1 LACAW
6 RISDVSRAT
15 TALRLSSLAIGPS
28 WPIAAFTKRA
38 MIFPLFAAIPVH
50 ARCITGVAQVPEAD
64 IGA

>member
-1 LACAW
+1 
-6 RISDVSRAT
+6 VSRAT

-28 WPIAAFTKRA
+28 WPIATFTKRA